1 MSVDQLPSLNAT
13 LNGSCAFFLVL
24 GFAFIRA
31 GRIAAHRACML
42 IAVSASVLFLS
53 SYLVYHAQVGSVPY
67 QGRGGIRIVYFTILL
82 SHTVLATAIVPL
94 VVLTLVRALRGRF
107 ESHAA
112 IARITLPIWIY
123 VSITGVVVYLMLYGP
138 GGIP

>member
-1 MSVDQLPSLNAT
+1 MSVEQLPALNAT
-13 LNGSCAFFLVL
+13 LNGSCALFLIM
-24 GFAFIRA
+24 GYRFIRT
-31 GRIAAHRACML
+31 GRIAAHRVCML

-67 QGRGGIRIVYFTILL
+67 QGQGWMRIVYFTVLL

-94 VVLTLVRALRGRF
+94 VGITLVRALRGRF
-107 ESHAA
+107 ERHAA

-123 VSITGVVVYLMLYGP
+123 VSITGVIVYLMLYGP
-138 GGIP
+138 GGTR

>member
-1 MSVDQLPSLNAT
+1 MTVEQLPTLNAA
-13 LNGSCAFFLVL
+13 LNGTSACFVLV
-24 GFAFIRA
+24 GFAFVRA

-42 IAVSASVLFLS
+42 LAVLASILFLS

-67 QGRGGIRIVYFTILL
+67 QGRGWIRIVYFTILI

-94 VVLTLVRALRGRF
+94 VVVTLVRALRGRF
-107 ESHAA
+107 ERHAA
-112 IARITLPIWIY
+112 IARVTLPIWVY

-138 GGIP
+138 GGTP